1 MLRSKTPDLVMQ
13 KFYGLW
19 LAHFAVRRL
28 MHEAALKKDI
38 DPEELLLKKSLQ
50 IVRCKLTHAAA
61 VPPPKKKDYE
71 TWYDKL
77 IKRLK
82 RARLASSRGKR
93 HPRMVKR
100 RTSFY
105 PSRLGIE
112 LLNMPFNTNI
122 HVKNTVD

>member
-1 MLRSKTPDLVMQ
+1 MLRSKIPDLVMQ

-38 DPEELLLKKSLQ
+38 DPEELLLKRAFQ
-50 IVRCKLTHAAA
+50 FFAANC
-61 VPPPKKKDYE
+61 PMLRLYSQKKDYA

-77 IKRLK
+77 IKCLK
-82 RARLASSRGKR
+82 RAKFASSRGKR
-93 HPRMVKR
+93 NLRVVKR

-122 HVKNTVD
+122 HVKNTIN